1 MTTRRQFLRSVSA
14 AGAASLISACG
25 IAIGQPSQP
34 GVALPTAVAVLP
46 TRQPIATIP
55 VGVPTLMPTSIP
67 TTIPIIPTAVP
78 PTVTLVPPTAVPP
91 TATAVP
97 PTATAVPPT
106 ATPRPAALLGPE
118 WTTLA
123 TGDVYASGIET
134 AVAYRPS
141 GLRVGSIPA
150 QFADFRLV
158 ADQVVVVQRNSQQQP
173 WVRLLVTPGQIFL
186 NGGTIPFNPWQ
197 GSNVVVAGYL
207 LALEQASAPIRLIP
221 LDRNGN
227 IAGQG
232 IVFAW
237 KSANRQ
243 FEAST
248 LVTVPPTSV
257 PPTAVPPTSVPPTS
271 VPPTATTVPPTA
283 VPPTAVPPTAT
294 VVPPTATTVPPTAV
308 PPTAVPPTALPLT
321 LIANPNAGGPGA
333 SVTVSG
339 SGYTPGMGVAIR
351 VGFPN
356 PVGEV
361 LATGTVSADGR
372 MSTTLVMPNAL
383 PSGDLIPE
391 GVIYL
396 VAMDAENRALA
407 NAVFTFKR

>member
-283 VPPTAVPPTAT
+283 VPPTAVPPTA
-294 VVPPTATTVPPTAV
+294 
-308 PPTAVPPTALPLT
+308 LPLT